1 MLNFTLANGR
11 FRLIRELGYG
21 ATASVH
27 LAHDNKTNQNCAIK
41 ILSPSYLLSPEALPR
56 MRREFVVLSQL
67 QDPHIIQIH
76 EIFEDPPFFTM
87 DYIDGLALDQWN
99 AYKGDMPEC
108 LVISLAKTLSK
119 SLSKAH
125 KQGVIHRDIKPSN
138 ILISPEERP
147 VIVDFGMM
155 RVENGALITAT
166 GMAIGT
172 MGYIAPEQLE
182 NAKEADQRSDIYSLG
197 ITLMCLATSSPPISS
212 THLLEK
218 SSEKLS
224 PALQRILM
232 RATLNN
238 PAVRTQSMDDLYEQ
252 LAKLPIETPCA
263 DTLHIPTTVV
273 ENILNKK
280 TLSLR

>member
-1 MLNFTLANGR
+1 MFDFTLSDGR

-27 LAHDNKTNQNCAIK
+27 LAHDNKTNSTCAIK
-41 ILSPSYLLSPEALPR
+41 ILSPSYLLSSEALPR
-56 MRREFVVLSQL
+56 MRREFCMLSQL
-67 QDPHIIQIH
+67 EDPHIIQIH

-87 DYIDGLALDQWN
+87 DFIDGLALDQWN
-99 AYKGDMPEC
+99 TFKGDMPEA
-108 LVISLAKTLSK
+108 LLISLAKTLSK

-125 KQGVIHRDIKPSN
+125 KHGVIHRDIKPSN
-138 ILISPEERP
+138 IIISPEEKP

-155 RVENGALITAT
+155 RVENGVLITAT

-182 NAKEADQRSDIYSLG
+182 NAKEADQRSDVYSLG
-197 ITLMCLATSSPPISS
+197 ITLMCLATSSPPVSCM
-212 THLLEK
+212 HLLEK
-218 SSEKLS
+218 CSEKLS

-232 RATLNN
+232 RATLDN
-238 PAVRTQSMDDLYEQ
+238 PTLRTQSMDIFYEQ
-252 LAKLPIETPCA
+252 LEKLPIENPCET
-263 DTLHIPTTVV
+263 TLHIPTTTVTH
-273 ENILNKK
+273 ILNQK